1 MAENKSSNL
10 FLEYFSLGA
19 NLKLIIV
26 LPSVLLISVY
36 AYFAQD
42 LLIAGIALAAIIA
55 LPLAWFCIRFPK
67 MWIYLVA
74 ICTVPFLTT
83 SGEGLSVADVV
94 LGVVYLGGLIIWFYY
109 ILFIKKDKIVRNIA
123 DWLVIFFYITAFG
136 CVIIA
141 YINDVDFIDAFKEY
155 ANFSVLLLYF
165 PIRYYFHEQE
175 DLRKLLTVFAVSIFI
190 VELIHFYKYYT
201 AATTNL
207 VYAYQLARTVKTN
220 QALFTAAA
228 ISGIIFFFYTKGWR
242 NRLLLGIFSG
252 LSTAALITTFSRAF
266 WIVLI
271 VQVGILFLLLPNRK
285 KIELGILTLSLS
297 AIVLALAFL
306 FMKDNTKLL
315 LGVVEARFV
324 SASKGTKDI
333 SIQAR
338 FAEYEA
344 TFVKIRENPLG
355 GNGFFKSFSY
365 LDPLTGYTLTAPINH
380 NGYIYLTYRLGFPL
394 AIVYILFF
402 LYYLFKSIKYTILIK
417 NSFHKA
423 LAIAALMFLLLITI
437 TNFVTPVLSF
447 RDGIFVTILAIVFIN
462 ASEKFYINYS
472 QTNLMVITHK
482 N

>member
-1 MAENKSSNL
+1 
-10 FLEYFSLGA
+10 
-19 NLKLIIV
+19 
-26 LPSVLLISVY
+26 LLISVY

-175 DLRKLLTVFAVSIFI
+175 DLRKLLIVFAVSIFI